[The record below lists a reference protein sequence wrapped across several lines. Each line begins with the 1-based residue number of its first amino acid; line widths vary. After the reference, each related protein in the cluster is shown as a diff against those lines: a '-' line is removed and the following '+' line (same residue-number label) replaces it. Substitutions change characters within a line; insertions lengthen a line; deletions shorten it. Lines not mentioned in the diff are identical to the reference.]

1 MVEVSEGAKMALMG
15 RFAVANV
22 EDEVVL
28 KLGPRL
34 RKMNDLMGME
44 R

>member
-1 MVEVSEGAKMALMG
+1 MKVLRQSEKRLMG

-22 EDEVVL
+22 EDEVVI

-34 RKMNDLMGME
+34 RQMNELMGME
-44 R
+44 